1 MKIKKFEAAEISE
14 ALRLIREELGPEA
27 VILSTREIAQNEAGA
42 PVRRRVE
49 VTAAVEFPP
58 PVSVRSNREQSRFER
73 IFQEVVPKIDKAEEM
88 FSIREELKSIKE
100 AINAL
105 QPPRLDS
112 NQFYGR
118 LYEVCKD
125 LNEVTEDQEEKKGSV
140 NFHES
145 FIRLNERLLAS
156 GVDHQTAASLV
167 RLMNEKITPSEIDK
181 EGVFKIYL
189 EEVIKGMIQKV
200 SSHLPAE
207 DAPSV
212 MALIGPTGVGKTTTL
227 AKLAAQRVMNNQ
239 KAILATLDTSRIGAV
254 DQLNAFGKIIGVP
267 VYAASSM
274 SELKGMISRKKKGDF
289 IFVDTPGRNYRNSR
303 QLAELRGLTNSG
315 IPIETHLVLSAHT
328 REEELDEMIDNFSS
342 LPVDRFIFTKTDE
355 TRRFG
360 HLLSMMRKKKK
371 AISYITT
378 GQRVPEDIE
387 TATPKRVVELILT
400 KEFKRGEKE
409 DVHAGLPGSRR
420 GSV

>member
-58 PVSVRSNREQSRFER
+58 PVSVRSNREQSRFEQ